1 MTTIGLLGDRNASF
15 ITHQAI
21 DQALDVF
28 NDRGQNVKA
37 FWIGT
42 KDVSLRELI
51 AVEGLWVLPG
61 TPYENEE
68 IVFEALAVRRT
79 ENRPTLGTCGGFQHM
94 VIEFA
99 RNKLGLE
106 TASHEETSP
115 DGDALV
121 INALPCSLVGEE
133 RLVHCVPETRIAQI
147 CGREPFVGFHYCNYG
162 VNPDYQT
169 ALEAAGLH
177 LSAFAEDAGVE
188 AIELDAHPFYMGTL
202 FQPQM
207 GLLKGFGLHPLIE
220 NFLNVAQT
228 A

>member
-1 MTTIGLLGDRNASF
+1 MTRIVLLGDRNPSF

-21 DQALDVF
+21 DKALDIF
-28 NDRGQNVKA
+28 NDRDQNLEASWV
-37 FWIGT
+37 GT
-42 KDVSLRELI
+42 KEVSSHELI
-51 AVEGLWVLPG
+51 AAEGLWVLPG

-68 IVFEALAVRRT
+68 IVFEALFIRRT

-94 VIEFA
+94 VLEFA
-99 RNKLGLE
+99 RNELGLG

-133 RLVHCVPETRIAQI
+133 RMVHCMPGTRMEQI
-147 CGREPFVGFHYCNYG
+147 CGSEPFAGFHYCNFG
-162 VNPDYQT
+162 VNPNYQT
-169 ALEAAGLH
+169 ALDAAGLR

-188 AIELDAHPFYMGTL
+188 AIELQAHPFYMGTL

-207 GLLKGFGLHPLIE
+207 GLLQGLELHPLIE
-220 NFLNVAQT
+220 NFLMAAQT

>member
-1 MTTIGLLGDRNASF
+1 MITIGLLGDRNPSF

-21 DQALDVF
+21 DKALDVF
-28 NDRGQNVKA
+28 NDRGQNVQA
-37 FWIGT
+37 TWLGT
-42 KDVSLRELI
+42 KDASLRELI

-68 IVFEALAVRRT
+68 IVFEALSIRRE

-94 VIEFA
+94 VLEFA
-99 RNKLGLE
+99 RNKMGLQ

-115 DGDALV
+115 GGDALV
-121 INALPCSLVGEE
+121 ISSLPCSLVGEE
-133 RLVHCVPETRIAQI
+133 RLVHCVPGTRMAQI

-169 ALEAAGLH
+169 ALEAAGLR
-177 LSAFAEDAGVE
+177 LSAYAEDAGIE
-188 AIELDAHPFYMGTL
+188 AIELNAHPFYMGTL

-207 GLLKGFGLHPLIE
+207 GLLQGFGLHPLIE
-220 NFLNVAQT
+220 NFLNAAQT